1 MVFETIISVISP
13 HSIFK
18 DWYIEENNDK
28 YDFLIKYQLNHI
40 LCSFIFLKLYAV
52 VRTIFLTNIYSKPRS
67 QRVCTM
73 TGCYAD
79 IEFSI
84 KGQFKEYPNTSLGIT
99 TLLSWFVFAQML
111 RIYERPLSDVSGH
124 NFNKYATSVW
134 NIVVTMSTVGYG
146 DVFPKTRFGRILG
159 AFLCVWGVVVE
170 SMFVVTLSQFL
181 EFTPPQKNSY
191 TLLQRLFYRDELQAR
206 AVKALK
212 SMFLYKRKN
221 KAKNLLYST

>member
-1 MVFETIISVISP
+1 
-13 HSIFK
+13 
-18 DWYIEENNDK
+18 
-28 YDFLIKYQLNHI
+28 
-40 LCSFIFLKLYAV
+40 
-52 VRTIFLTNIYSKPRS
+52 
-67 QRVCTM
+67 
-73 TGCYAD
+73 
-79 IEFSI
+79 
-84 KGQFKEYPNTSLGIT
+84 
-99 TLLSWFVFAQML
+99 ML